1 MSNQFSG
8 SSQWVIAEK
17 SSDQNNWTLT
27 TGQYSRIFSNQPH
40 LTQNGRYLFSFNQSS
55 KAIIKFDSAFH
66 EVTADSN
73 ALAMGYSRM
82 ILWNRMWI

>member
-40 LTQNGRYLFSFNQSS
+40 LTQNG
-55 KAIIKFDSAFH
+55 
-66 EVTADSN
+66 
-73 ALAMGYSRM
+73 
-82 ILWNRMWI
+82 